1 MKRKYIKPTTS
12 VVRVETQNN
21 YCAATS
27 WSVRDASGAI
37 QSDADRGYVLTDEEE
52 SASTSIL
59 GTATPGSPRGIRPSE
74 TTTYE
79 T

>member
-21 YCAATS
+21 YCNAAST

-37 QSDADRGYVLTDEEE
+37 QSDADKGYVLTDEDE
-52 SASTSIL
+52 SVN
-59 GTATPGSPRGIRPSE
+59 
-74 TTTYE
+74 TYDPWNSKNW
-79 T
+79 

>member
-12 VVRVETQNN
+12 VVRMETQNN

-37 QSDADRGYVLTDEEE
+37 QSDADRGYVLTDEDK
-52 SASTSIL
+52 SASPYDPWNSDTW
-59 GTATPGSPRGIRPSE
+59 
-74 TTTYE
+74 
-79 T
+79 

>member
-12 VVRVETQNN
+12 LVRVETQNN

-27 WSVRDASGAI
+27 TSWSVRDVSGAI

-52 SASTSIL
+52 SASTYDPWNSDKW
-59 GTATPGSPRGIRPSE
+59 
-74 TTTYE
+74 
-79 T
+79 

>member
-21 YCAATS
+21 YCATS

-37 QSDADRGYVLTDEEE
+37 QSDADRGYVLTDEDENV
-52 SASTSIL
+52 STYDPWNSD
-59 GTATPGSPRGIRPSE
+59 TW
-74 TTTYE
+74 
-79 T
+79 

>member
-12 VVRVETQNN
+12 VVRVETQGN
-21 YCAATS
+21 YCNTAST

-52 SASTSIL
+52 SASTYDPWNSD
-59 GTATPGSPRGIRPSE
+59 TW
-74 TTTYE
+74 
-79 T
+79 

>member
-21 YCAATS
+21 YCNTAST

-37 QSDADRGYVLTDEEE
+37 QSDADRDYVLTDEDE
-52 SASTSIL
+52 SVN
-59 GTATPGSPRGIRPSE
+59 
-74 TTTYE
+74 TYDPWNSKNW
-79 T
+79 

>member
-27 WSVRDASGAI
+27 WSVRDASGEI
-37 QSDADRGYVLTDEEE
+37 PSNADRGYVLTEEDL
-52 SASTSIL
+52 SADAYNPWDSKNW
-59 GTATPGSPRGIRPSE
+59 
-74 TTTYE
+74 
-79 T
+79 

>member
-1 MKRKYIKPTTS
+1 MKRKYIKPTTT

-37 QSDADRGYVLTDEEE
+37 QSDADRGYVLTDEDE
-52 SASTSIL
+52 SERAYDPWNSDTW
-59 GTATPGSPRGIRPSE
+59 
-74 TTTYE
+74 
-79 T
+79 

>member
-21 YCAATS
+21 YCNNVST

-37 QSDADRGYVLTDEEE
+37 QSDADKGYVLTDEDENARANDPWN
-52 SASTSIL
+52 SDTW
-59 GTATPGSPRGIRPSE
+59 
-74 TTTYE
+74 
-79 T
+79 

>member
-21 YCAATS
+21 YCNTVS
-27 WSVRDASGAI
+27 TWSVRDASGAI

-52 SASTSIL
+52 SASTYDPWNSDKW
-59 GTATPGSPRGIRPSE
+59 
-74 TTTYE
+74 
-79 T
+79 